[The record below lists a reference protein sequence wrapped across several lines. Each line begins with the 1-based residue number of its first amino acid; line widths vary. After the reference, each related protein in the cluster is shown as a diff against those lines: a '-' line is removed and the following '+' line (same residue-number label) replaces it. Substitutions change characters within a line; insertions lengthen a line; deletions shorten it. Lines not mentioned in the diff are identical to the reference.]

1 MKETMYRQ
9 LISLIHEHRTWIDV
23 IDSVHE
29 GTFMIQAGGDL
40 HPIRCRVLELVSV
53 VYNGVYSRGHVW
65 SIPEYKL
72 DNAVYSLK
80 RDIAFKSRYS
90 SGAIVMKDAE
100 AIIRHA
106 SHKFIDLE
114 LE

>member
-1 MKETMYRQ
+1 MYRQ
-9 LISLIHEHRTWIDV
+9 LTTLIHEHRTWIDV
-23 IDSVHE
+23 LDSVHE

-40 HPIRCRVLELVSV
+40 HPIHCRVLELVV
-53 VYNGVYSRGHVW
+53 TVYNGVYPRGHVW

-72 DNAVYSLK
+72 DKAVYSLK
-80 RDIAFKSRYS
+80 RDVAFSSRYG
-90 SGAIVMKDAE
+90 SGTITIKDAE
-100 AIIRHA
+100 TIIRHA